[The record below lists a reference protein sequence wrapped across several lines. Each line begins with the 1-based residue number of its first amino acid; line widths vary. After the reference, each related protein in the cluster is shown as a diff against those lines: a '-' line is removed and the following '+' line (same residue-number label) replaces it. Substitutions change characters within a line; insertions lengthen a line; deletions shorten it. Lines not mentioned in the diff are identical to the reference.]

1 VTRPTSRTRSHA
13 RGRAADNALPEQ
25 RATDET
31 LEVVTE
37 VDQPAVVPHEL
48 ASGGPGLEIR
58 ARGGSAGA
66 IAGKVLRQYSLV
78 FLLIASFVLYSTWDK
93 TSSVFLTGD
102 SLRVM
107 VAGQAVIGVLTLGI
121 LVTMVAGNFDLSVGN
136 IAGLSQVMTAS
147 MFSHHG
153 WPLWLGVLF
162 GVALGAFVGGI
173 NGMLVTILRVDPFI
187 ITLGTASAILGFV
200 DWYSKGQSIVSGIP
214 QNLVNF
220 GNDNFIGVPDI
231 VWVLVIVALVIY
243 YLLEHTPYGRNL
255 HAIGSNRAAARLV
268 GIRVERS
275 VAMAFTINGFFAGVA
290 GVLMLARAGA
300 GNPQIPPTLALTALA
315 GAFLGAASFKVG
327 RLNVPGTIVALLFLA
342 VNITGLTLAGV
353 ANWINELFTGLSLI
367 FAIAL
372 AAVLSKPRKARQRT
386 TEPSSPKTPAEKTRK

>member
-1 VTRPTSRTRSHA
+1 MTRASSRTPSPA
-13 RGRAADNALPEQ
+13 SSNDMPTPRATVDPPNDEIVVVNVDNQLPDVVPTALSGGAPTPGFAALPF
-25 RATDET
+25 ATRM
-31 LEVVTE
+31 L
-37 VDQPAVVPHEL
+37 
-48 ASGGPGLEIR
+48 
-58 ARGGSAGA
+58 
-66 IAGKVLRQYSLV
+66 KQYSLV
-78 FLLIASFVLYSTWDK
+78 FLLIASFVLYSTWGK

-107 VAGQAVIGVLTLGI
+107 VGGQAVIGVLTLGI

-136 IAGLSQVMTAS
+136 IAGLSSVMTAS
-147 MFSHHG
+147 MYAHHG
-153 WPLWLGVLF
+153 WNMWVGILF

-173 NGMLVTILRVDPFI
+173 NGFLVTLLRVDPFI

-200 DWYSKGQSIVSGIP
+200 DWYSKDQSIVNGIP
-214 QNLVNF
+214 QPLVDFGRNNF
-220 GNDNFIGVPDI
+220 AGVPDI
-231 VWVLVIVALVIY
+231 VWVLLVVAIVIY

-275 VAMAFTINGFFAGVA
+275 IFMAFTINGFFAGVA
-290 GVLMLARAGA
+290 GVLLLARAGA

-372 AAVLSKPRKARQRT
+372 AAVLAKEPKVKRSS
-386 TEPSSPKTPAEKTRK
+386 EPSAEKTRK

>member
-1 VTRPTSRTRSHA
+1 MTSEQELPTVIPA
-13 RGRAADNALPEQ
+13 EMNAS
-25 RATDET
+25 
-31 LEVVTE
+31 
-37 VDQPAVVPHEL
+37 VPPSERRRWTPGGL
-48 ASGGPGLEIR
+48 A
-58 ARGGSAGA
+58 
-66 IAGKVLRQYSLV
+66 LRFSKQYSLV
-78 FLLIASFVLYSTWDK
+78 LLLVASFVLYSTWSK
-93 TSSVFLTGD
+93 TSGVFLTAD

-121 LVTMVAGNFDLSVGN
+121 LVTMVSGNFDLSVGN
-136 IAGLSQVMTAS
+136 IAGLSQFVTAS
-147 MFSHHG
+147 LLAHHG
-153 WPLWLGVLF
+153 ISLWLGIVL

-173 NGMLVTILRVDPFI
+173 NGLLVTILRVDPFI
-187 ITLGTASAILGFV
+187 ITLGTASAILGFI
-200 DWYSKGQSIVSGIP
+200 DWYSSGQSIVNGIP
-214 QNLVNF
+214 QGLLDFGRNNF
-220 GNDNFIGVPDI
+220 VGVPDI
-231 VWVLVIVALVIY
+231 VWVLAVVALVIY

-275 VAMAFTINGFFAGVA
+275 IATAFVINGFFAGIA

-342 VNITGLTLAGV
+342 VNITGLQYAGV
-353 ANWINELFTGLSLI
+353 DNWINEMFTGLSLI

-372 AAVLSKPRKARQRT
+372 AAVLSKERSVK
-386 TEPSSPKTPAEKTRK
+386 KTRKSS

>member
-1 VTRPTSRTRSHA
+1 V
-13 RGRAADNALPEQ
+13 
-25 RATDET
+25 
-31 LEVVTE
+31 
-37 VDQPAVVPHEL
+37 
-48 ASGGPGLEIR
+48 
-58 ARGGSAGA
+58 
-66 IAGKVLRQYSLV
+66 
-78 FLLIASFVLYSTWDK
+78 ASFVLYSTWSK
-93 TSSVFLTGD
+93 TSAVFLTGD

-107 VAGQAVIGVLTLGI
+107 VGGQAVIGVLTLGI

-136 IAGLSQVMTAS
+136 IAGLSSVMTAS
-147 MFSHHG
+147 MYAHHG
-153 WPLWLGVLF
+153 WNMWVGILF

-173 NGMLVTILRVDPFI
+173 NGFLVTLLRVDPFI

-200 DWYSKGQSIVSGIP
+200 DWYSKDQSIVNGIP
-214 QNLVNF
+214 QPLVNF
-220 GNDNFIGVPDI
+220 GRDNFVGVPDI
-231 VWVLVIVALVIY
+231 VWVLLIVAIVIY

-275 VAMAFTINGFFAGVA
+275 IFMAFTINGFFAGVA
-290 GVLMLARAGA
+290 GVLLLARAGA

-372 AAVLSKPRKARQRT
+372 AAVLAKEPKVKRSS
-386 TEPSSPKTPAEKTRK
+386 EPSAEKTRK

>member
-1 VTRPTSRTRSHA
+1 VNEDPVVVAESE
-13 RGRAADNALPEQ
+13 DLP
-25 RATDET
+25 
-31 LEVVTE
+31 V
-37 VDQPAVVPHEL
+37 VVPPEL
-48 ASGGPGLEIR
+48 TAAAAPVTPSPARPPAGVVASRL
-58 ARGGSAGA
+58 
-66 IAGKVLRQYSLV
+66 LRQYSLV
-78 FLLIASFVLYSTWDK
+78 VLLIASFVLYSTWSK

-121 LVTMVAGNFDLSVGN
+121 LVTMVSGNFDLSVGN
-136 IAGLSQVMTAS
+136 IAGLTQVMTAS
-147 MFSHHG
+147 MYSHHHWNMIAG
-153 WPLWLGVLF
+153 IIF
-162 GVALGAFVGGI
+162 GVALGAAVGGI
-173 NGMLVTILRVDPFI
+173 NGFLVTLLRVDPFI

-200 DWYSKGQSIVSGIP
+200 DWYSKGQSIVDGIP
-214 QNLVNF
+214 QDLVNF
-220 GNDNFIGVPDI
+220 GNDNFAGVPDI
-231 VWVLVIVALVIY
+231 VWVLVVVAIVIY

-275 VAMAFTINGFFAGVA
+275 IATAFMINGFFAGVA

-372 AAVLSKPRKARQRT
+372 AAVLSKERKARQRT
-386 TEPSSPKTPAEKTRK
+386 

>member
-1 VTRPTSRTRSHA
+1 LTRPTFRIRSRSSA
-13 RGRAADNALPEQ
+13 
-25 RATDET
+25 ATDLPAQRGSE
-31 LEVVTE
+31 EISVVSQQE
-37 VDQPAVVPHEL
+37 IPSVIPPEMAAEAPPVVPRFEAGPL
-48 ASGGPGLEIR
+48 A
-58 ARGGSAGA
+58 
-66 IAGKVLRQYSLV
+66 LRILKQYSLV
-78 FLLIASFVLYSTWDK
+78 FLLVASFLLYSTWGK
-93 TSSVFLTGD
+93 TSSVFLTAD

-107 VAGQAVIGVLTLGI
+107 VGGQAVIGVLTLGI

-136 IAGLSQVMTAS
+136 IAGLCQVMVAS
-147 MFSHHG
+147 MYANHH
-153 WPLWLGVLF
+153 WNMWLGIVF
-162 GVALGAFVGGI
+162 GVALGAAVGGI
-173 NGMLVTILRVDPFI
+173 NGFLVTLLRVDPFI

-200 DWYSKGQSIVSGIP
+200 DWYSNGQSIVNGIP
-214 QNLVNF
+214 QPLVNF
-220 GNDNFIGVPDI
+220 GRDNFAGVPDI
-231 VWVLVIVALVIY
+231 VWVLIVVAIAIY

-275 VAMAFTINGFFAGVA
+275 IFMAFVINGFFAGVA

-372 AAVLSKPRKARQRT
+372 AAVLSKDPKVKRSTSEPA
-386 TEPSSPKTPAEKTRK
+386 TEQTRN

>member
-1 VTRPTSRTRSHA
+1 V
-13 RGRAADNALPEQ
+13 DALPTP
-25 RATDET
+25 RTADDPVVISSTDI
-31 LEVVTE
+31 
-37 VDQPAVVPHEL
+37 AVAVPN
-48 ASGGPGLEIR
+48 
-58 ARGGSAGA
+58 AREHWSVAAFGTR
-66 IAGKVLRQYSLV
+66 VLRQYSLV
-78 FLLIASFVLYSTWDK
+78 FLLVASFVLYSTWSK

-136 IAGLSQVMTAS
+136 IAGLSQIMTATLYAK
-147 MFSHHG
+147 HG
-153 WPLWLGVLF
+153 WGMWAGIAA
-162 GVALGAFVGGI
+162 GIAIGGFVGGI
-173 NGMLVTILRVDPFI
+173 NGLLVTILRVDPFI
-187 ITLGTASAILGFV
+187 ITLGTASAILGFI
-200 DWYSKGQSIVSGIP
+200 DWYTSDQSIVNGIP
-214 QNLVNF
+214 AGITNF
-220 GNDNFIGVPDI
+220 GRNNFLGIPDI
-231 VWVLVIVALVIY
+231 VWVLALVAVIVY

-275 VAMAFTINGFFAGVA
+275 IAMAFVINGLFAGVA

-342 VNITGLTLAGV
+342 VNITGLQYAGV
-353 ANWINELFTGLSLI
+353 ANWINEMFTGLSLI

-372 AAVLSKPRKARQRT
+372 AAVLSKQR
-386 TEPSSPKTPAEKTRK
+386 SVKKTRKTA

>member
-1 VTRPTSRTRSHA
+1 VTRPTSRTSRSD
-13 RGRAADNALPEQ
+13 AAGADVPVQ
-25 RATDET
+25 RAMDDDPGDALSIVAAE
-31 LEVVTE
+31 EE
-37 VDQPAVVPHEL
+37 IPSVVPHQL
-48 ASGGPGLEIR
+48 AGGVGTQRRFAAAPFAMR
-58 ARGGSAGA
+58 
-66 IAGKVLRQYSLV
+66 VLKQYSLV
-78 FLLIASFVLYSTWDK
+78 FLLIASFVLYSTWGK

-107 VAGQAVIGVLTLGI
+107 VGGQAVIGVLTLGI

-136 IAGLSQVMTAS
+136 IAGLCQVMVAS
-147 MFSHHG
+147 MYSHHG
-153 WPLWLGVLF
+153 WNMWVGILF

-173 NGMLVTILRVDPFI
+173 NGFLVTLLRVDPFI

-200 DWYSKGQSIVSGIP
+200 DWYSKGQSIVNGQP
-214 QNLVNF
+214 QGLVDF
-220 GNDNFIGVPDI
+220 GRNNWLGVPDI
-231 VWVLVIVALVIY
+231 VWVLIIVAFVIY

-275 VAMAFTINGFFAGVA
+275 IGMAFVINGFFAGVA

-367 FAIAL
+367 FAIAM
-372 AAVLSKPRKARQRT
+372 AAVLAK
-386 TEPSSPKTPAEKTRK
+386 EPKVKRAAERPQQDVQPTGDLQP

>member
-1 VTRPTSRTRSHA
+1 VPA
-13 RGRAADNALPEQ
+13 Q
-25 RATDET
+25 RATGDPAGPASE
-31 LEVVTE
+31 LPVVVRT
-37 VDQPAVVPHEL
+37 D
-48 ASGGPGLEIR
+48 
-58 ARGGSAGA
+58 A
-66 IAGKVLRQYSLV
+66 IAEPAPGRSLTAATSAFGGRILRQYSLV
-78 FLLIASFVLYSTWDK
+78 FLLAASFVLYSTWSK

-136 IAGLSQVMTAS
+136 IAGLSQIMTATLYAK
-147 MFSHHG
+147 HG
-153 WPLWLGVLF
+153 WGLWAGV
-162 GVALGAFVGGI
+162 VAGIVIGGLVGGI
-173 NGMLVTILRVDPFI
+173 NGVLVTLLRVDPFI
-187 ITLGTASAILGFV
+187 ITLGTASAILGFI
-200 DWYSKGQSIVSGIP
+200 DWYTKDQSIVNGIP
-214 QNLVNF
+214 AGITNF
-220 GNDNFIGVPDI
+220 GRNNFLGVPDI
-231 VWVLVIVALVIY
+231 VWVLALVALVVY

-275 VAMAFTINGFFAGVA
+275 IAMAFVINGIFAGIA

-342 VNITGLTLAGV
+342 VNITGLQYAGV
-353 ANWINELFTGLSLI
+353 ANWINEMFTGLSLI

-372 AAVLSKPRKARQRT
+372 AAVLSKERT
-386 TEPSSPKTPAEKTRK
+386 VKKTRKTP

>member
-1 VTRPTSRTRSHA
+1 MDELPTQRAEGAPVIEQSDVPAVGIADEAATRSLSTTLGTFG
-13 RGRAADNALPEQ
+13 GR
-25 RATDET
+25 
-31 LEVVTE
+31 
-37 VDQPAVVPHEL
+37 
-48 ASGGPGLEIR
+48 
-58 ARGGSAGA
+58 
-66 IAGKVLRQYSLV
+66 VLRQYSLV
-78 FLLIASFVLYSTWDK
+78 FLLVASFVLYSTWSK

-136 IAGLSQVMTAS
+136 IAGLSYVMTATLYAK
-147 MFSHHG
+147 HG
-153 WPLWLGVLF
+153 WGLWPGIAAGIVI
-162 GVALGAFVGGI
+162 GGFVGGL
-173 NGMLVTILRVDPFI
+173 NGLLVTILRVDPFI
-187 ITLGTASAILGFV
+187 ITLGTASAILGFI
-200 DWYSKGQSIVSGIP
+200 DWYTQDQSIVTGIP
-214 QNLVNF
+214 SAIPNF
-220 GNDNFIGVPDI
+220 GKDNFLGVPDI
-231 VWVLVIVALVIY
+231 VWVLALVAVAIY

-275 VAMAFTINGFFAGVA
+275 IALAFVINGLFAGVA

-372 AAVLSKPRKARQRT
+372 AAVLAKEPKIKRSS
-386 TEPSSPKTPAEKTRK
+386 EPSAEKTRK

>member
-1 VTRPTSRTRSHA
+1 MTRPISRTPA
-13 RGRAADNALPEQ
+13 KDVPAQ
-25 RATDET
+25 RNQD
-31 LEVVTE
+31 
-37 VDQPAVVPHEL
+37 DPIVVPAEEKDL
-48 ASGGPGLEIR
+48 PSVIPGDMTAAPPGFAAMPFA
-58 ARGGSAGA
+58 ARML
-66 IAGKVLRQYSLV
+66 KQYSMV
-78 FLLIASFVLYSTWDK
+78 FLLVASFLLYSFWGK

-147 MFSHHG
+147 MYAHHG
-153 WPLWLGVLF
+153 WNMWLGILF
-162 GVALGAFVGGI
+162 GVAIGAFVGGI
-173 NGMLVTILRVDPFI
+173 NGVLVTVLRVDPFI
-187 ITLGTASAILGFV
+187 ITLGTASAILGYV
-200 DWYSKGQSIVSGIP
+200 DWYSKGQAIVNGQP
-214 QNLVNF
+214 QGLVNF
-220 GNDNFIGVPDI
+220 GRNNFVGVPDI
-231 VWVLVIVALVIY
+231 VWVLVLVAIAIY

-275 VAMAFTINGFFAGVA
+275 VAMAFVINGFFAGIA

-342 VNITGLTLAGV
+342 VNITGLQYAGV

-372 AAVLSKPRKARQRT
+372 AAVLQKDRKVKKASDSRKGRAAEQ
-386 TEPSSPKTPAEKTRK
+386 PAQA

>member
-1 VTRPTSRTRSHA
+1 VTRPTSRASNSDVSA
-13 RGRAADNALPEQ
+13 PDLPEQ
-25 RATDET
+25 RVTDEQHADG
-31 LEVVTE
+31 LSLLAAEE
-37 VDQPAVVPHEL
+37 EIPSVVPHEL
-48 ASGGPGLEIR
+48 AGTAQVAPRFQAGPL
-58 ARGGSAGA
+58 A
-66 IAGKVLRQYSLV
+66 LRLLKQYSLV
-78 FLLIASFVLYSTWDK
+78 FLLVASFILYSTWGK
-93 TSSVFLTGD
+93 TSSTFLTAD

-107 VAGQAVIGVLTLGI
+107 VGGQAVIGVLTLGI

-147 MFSHHG
+147 MFANHG
-153 WPLWLGVLF
+153 WNMWVGILF
-162 GVALGAFVGGI
+162 GVALGAFVGAI
-173 NGMLVTILRVDPFI
+173 NGFLVTLLRVDPFI
-187 ITLGTASAILGFV
+187 ITLGTASAILGYV
-200 DWYSKGQSIVSGIP
+200 DWYSKGQSIVNGIP
-214 QNLVNF
+214 QPLVDFGRNNF
-220 GNDNFIGVPDI
+220 LGVPDI
-231 VWVLVIVALVIY
+231 VWVLIVVAFAIY

-275 VAMAFTINGFFAGVA
+275 IFMAFAINGFFAGVA

-367 FAIAL
+367 FAIAM
-372 AAVLSKPRKARQRT
+372 AAVLAKEPKVKRAAERAPKNGQT
-386 TEPSSPKTPAEKTRK
+386 TGDLQP

>member
-1 VTRPTSRTRSHA
+1 VA
-13 RGRAADNALPEQ
+13 ALPTP
-25 RATDET
+25 RSADDDPVVVSSTD
-31 LEVVTE
+31 V
-37 VDQPAVVPHEL
+37 PAAVPT
-48 ASGGPGLEIR
+48 
-58 ARGGSAGA
+58 ARERRSVAAFGTG
-66 IAGKVLRQYSLV
+66 ILRQYSLV
-78 FLLIASFVLYSTWDK
+78 FLLVASVVLYSTWSK

-136 IAGLSQVMTAS
+136 IAGLSQIMTATLYAK
-147 MFSHHG
+147 HG
-153 WPLWLGVLF
+153 WGLWAGIAAGIAIGGL
-162 GVALGAFVGGI
+162 VGGI
-173 NGMLVTILRVDPFI
+173 NGLLVTVLRVDPFI
-187 ITLGTASAILGFV
+187 ITLGTASAILGFI
-200 DWYSKGQSIVSGIP
+200 DWYTSDQSIVNGIP
-214 QNLVNF
+214 AGITNF
-220 GNDNFIGVPDI
+220 GRDNFLDVPDI
-231 VWVLVIVALVIY
+231 VWVLALVAVVVY

-275 VAMAFTINGFFAGVA
+275 IATAFVINGLFAGVA

-342 VNITGLTLAGV
+342 VNITGLQYAGV
-353 ANWINELFTGLSLI
+353 ANWINEMFTGLSLI

-372 AAVLSKPRKARQRT
+372 AAVLSKQRT
-386 TEPSSPKTPAEKTRK
+386 VKKTRKTA

>member
-1 VTRPTSRTRSHA
+1 VPSTTP
-13 RGRAADNALPEQ
+13 
-25 RATDET
+25 DEA
-31 LEVVTE
+31 
-37 VDQPAVVPHEL
+37 PAVVPAEL
-48 ASGGPGLEIR
+48 ATAAPVPRFAAGPL
-58 ARGGSAGA
+58 A
-66 IAGKVLRQYSLV
+66 LRLAKQYSLV
-78 FLLIASFVLYSTWDK
+78 FLLVASFVLYSTWGK

-121 LVTMVAGNFDLSVGN
+121 LVTMVSGNFDLSVGN

-147 MFSHHG
+147 MYSSHHWNMWAG
-153 WPLWLGVLF
+153 IIF

-173 NGMLVTILRVDPFI
+173 NGILVTILRVDPFI

-200 DWYSKGQSIVSGIP
+200 DWYSRGQSIVNGIP
-214 QNLVNF
+214 QGLVDF
-220 GNDNFIGVPDI
+220 GRNNALGIPDI
-231 VWVLVIVALVIY
+231 VWVLAVVALVIY

-275 VAMAFTINGFFAGVA
+275 IAMAFMINGFFAGVA
-290 GVLMLARAGA
+290 GVLLLARAGA

-342 VNITGLTLAGV
+342 VNITGLQYAGV
-353 ANWINELFTGLSLI
+353 ANWINEMFTGLSLI

-372 AAVLSKPRKARQRT
+372 AAVLSKERKAKRV
-386 TEPSSPKTPAEKTRK
+386 TEPSPEKTRK

>member
-1 VTRPTSRTRSHA
+1 VDDMPA
-13 RGRAADNALPEQ
+13 Q
-25 RATDET
+25 RAGD
-31 LEVVTE
+31 
-37 VDQPAVVPHEL
+37 PAVVATDVPVVVQTEEPPARSA
-48 ASGGPGLEIR
+48 ASTVGAFGGR
-58 ARGGSAGA
+58 
-66 IAGKVLRQYSLV
+66 VLRQYSLV
-78 FLLIASFVLYSTWDK
+78 FLLVASFVLYSTWGK

-136 IAGLSQVMTAS
+136 IAGLSQIMTATLYAK
-147 MFSHHG
+147 HG
-153 WPLWLGVLF
+153 WGLWPGIIAGIVI
-162 GVALGAFVGGI
+162 GGFVGGI
-173 NGMLVTILRVDPFI
+173 NGVLVTVLRVDPFI
-187 ITLGTASAILGFV
+187 ITLGTASAILGFI
-200 DWYSKGQSIVSGIP
+200 DWYTKDQSIVNGIP
-214 QNLVNF
+214 AGITNF
-220 GNDNFIGVPDI
+220 GRDNFLGVPDI
-231 VWVLVIVALVIY
+231 VWVLALVALVIY

-255 HAIGSNRAAARLV
+255 HAIGSNRAAARLL

-275 VAMAFTINGFFAGVA
+275 IAIAFVINGIFAGIA

-342 VNITGLTLAGV
+342 VNITGLQYAGV
-353 ANWINELFTGLSLI
+353 ANWINEMFTGLSLI

-372 AAVLSKPRKARQRT
+372 AAVLSKERT
-386 TEPSSPKTPAEKTRK
+386 VKKTRKTA

>member
-1 VTRPTSRTRSHA
+1 VTRPSSRTPSSPSASDMPVPRT
-13 RGRAADNALPEQ
+13 AADPPNDEIVVVNVDNELPDVVPTSLSGGAPPAGFAALPF
-25 RATDET
+25 AT
-31 LEVVTE
+31 
-37 VDQPAVVPHEL
+37 
-48 ASGGPGLEIR
+48 R
-58 ARGGSAGA
+58 
-66 IAGKVLRQYSLV
+66 VLKQYSLV
-78 FLLIASFVLYSTWDK
+78 FLLVASFVLYSTWSK
-93 TSSVFLTGD
+93 TSAVFLTGD

-107 VAGQAVIGVLTLGI
+107 VGGQAVIGVLTLGI

-136 IAGLSQVMTAS
+136 IAGLSSVMTAS
-147 MFSHHG
+147 MYAHHG
-153 WPLWLGVLF
+153 WNMWVGILF

-173 NGMLVTILRVDPFI
+173 NGFLVTLLRVDPFI

-200 DWYSKGQSIVSGIP
+200 DWYSKDQSIVNGIP
-214 QNLVNF
+214 QPLVNF
-220 GNDNFIGVPDI
+220 GRDNFVGVPDI
-231 VWVLVIVALVIY
+231 VWVLLIVAIVIY

-275 VAMAFTINGFFAGVA
+275 IFMAFTINGFFAGVA
-290 GVLMLARAGA
+290 GVLLLARAGA

-372 AAVLSKPRKARQRT
+372 AAVLAKEPKVKRSS
-386 TEPSSPKTPAEKTRK
+386 EPSAEKTRK

>member
-1 VTRPTSRTRSHA
+1 MNPPTSRTRTRA
-13 RGRAADNALPEQ
+13 RTTDVPAQ
-25 RATDET
+25 RAEELT
-31 LEVVTE
+31 LVTTE
-37 VDQPAVVPHEL
+37 QEIPAVVPPEMTAAAPATPRFAAGPL
-48 ASGGPGLEIR
+48 ASRIV
-58 ARGGSAGA
+58 
-66 IAGKVLRQYSLV
+66 KQYSLV
-78 FLLIASFVLYSTWDK
+78 FLLIASFVLYSTWSK

-107 VAGQAVIGVLTLGI
+107 VGGQAVIGVLTLGI

-136 IAGLSQVMTAS
+136 IAGLCQVMTAS
-147 MFSHHG
+147 MYSNHH
-153 WPLWLGVLF
+153 WNMWLGILF
-162 GVALGAFVGGI
+162 GIALGAFVGGI
-173 NGMLVTILRVDPFI
+173 NGFLVTLLRVDPFI
-187 ITLGTASAILGFV
+187 ITLGTASAILGYV
-200 DWYSKGQSIVSGIP
+200 DWYSKGQSIVNGIP
-214 QNLVNF
+214 QGLVDF
-220 GNDNFIGVPDI
+220 GRNNSAGVPDI
-231 VWVLVIVALVIY
+231 VWVLVLVAVAVY

-275 VAMAFTINGFFAGVA
+275 IFMAFAINGVFAGIA

-367 FAIAL
+367 FAIAI
-372 AAVLSKPRKARQRT
+372 AAVMQKDRKVKRVAAVAAS
-386 TEPSSPKTPAEKTRK
+386 ESDSSAPQPKEAGK

>member
-1 VTRPTSRTRSHA
+1 VTTRSRPRPDTTVDDVPA
-13 RGRAADNALPEQ
+13 QRSAGDSGTTPDSPDVVVDEP
-25 RATDET
+25 RATRSAAT
-31 LEVVTE
+31 M
-37 VDQPAVVPHEL
+37 
-48 ASGGPGLEIR
+48 SFG
-58 ARGGSAGA
+58 AR
-66 IAGKVLRQYSLV
+66 VLRQYSLV
-78 FLLIASFVLYSTWDK
+78 FLLVASFVLYSTWGK

-136 IAGLSQVMTAS
+136 IAGLCQIITATLYAK
-147 MFSHHG
+147 HG
-153 WPLWLGVLF
+153 WGLWPGI
-162 GVALGAFVGGI
+162 VAGIFIGGFVGGV
-173 NGMLVTILRVDPFI
+173 NGVLVTVLRVDPFI

-200 DWYSKGQSIVSGIP
+200 DWYTKDQSIVTGIP
-214 QNLVNF
+214 AGISNF
-220 GNDNFIGVPDI
+220 GKDNFLGVPDI
-231 VWVLVIVALVIY
+231 VWVLALVAVVIY

-275 VAMAFTINGFFAGVA
+275 IAMAFVINGLFAGVA

-342 VNITGLTLAGV
+342 VNITGLQYAGV
-353 ANWINELFTGLSLI
+353 ANWINEMFTGLSLI

-372 AAVLSKPRKARQRT
+372 AAVLSKER
-386 TEPSSPKTPAEKTRK
+386 PAKKNIVKKTRKTP

>member
-1 VTRPTSRTRSHA
+1 MTASAPPTPRFAAGPFVSRVA
-13 RGRAADNALPEQ
+13 
-25 RATDET
+25 
-31 LEVVTE
+31 
-37 VDQPAVVPHEL
+37 
-48 ASGGPGLEIR
+48 
-58 ARGGSAGA
+58 
-66 IAGKVLRQYSLV
+66 KQYSLV
-78 FLLIASFVLYSTWDK
+78 FLLIASFILYSTWSK

-107 VAGQAVIGVLTLGI
+107 VGGQAVIGVLTLGI

-136 IAGLSQVMTAS
+136 IAGLCQVMTAS
-147 MFSHHG
+147 MYANHG
-153 WPLWLGVLF
+153 WNMWVGIAF
-162 GVALGAFVGGI
+162 GIALGAFVGGI
-173 NGMLVTILRVDPFI
+173 NGFLVTLLRVDPFI
-187 ITLGTASAILGFV
+187 ITLGTASAILGYV
-200 DWYSKGQSIVSGIP
+200 DWYSKGQSIVNGQP
-214 QNLVNF
+214 QALVNF
-220 GNDNFIGVPDI
+220 GRNNWAGVPDI
-231 VWVLVIVALVIY
+231 VWVLVLVAIAVY
-243 YLLEHTPYGRNL
+243 YLLEHTPFGRNL

-275 VAMAFTINGFFAGVA
+275 IFQAFVINGVFAGIA

-367 FAIAL
+367 FAIAI
-372 AAVLSKPRKARQRT
+372 AAVMQKDRKVKRAAAVAATADSAPQPQ
-386 TEPSSPKTPAEKTRK
+386 EAGK

>member
-1 VTRPTSRTRSHA
+1 VTTRSRPRSEDA
-13 RGRAADNALPEQ
+13 VADLPTPRTTTEPRTATEPVVAEAAGLVAVSRAQ
-25 RATDET
+25 WS
-31 LEVVTE
+31 
-37 VDQPAVVPHEL
+37 
-48 ASGGPGLEIR
+48 ASAFGTRI
-58 ARGGSAGA
+58 
-66 IAGKVLRQYSLV
+66 VRQYSLV
-78 FLLIASFVLYSTWDK
+78 FLLVASFVLYSTWSK
-93 TSSVFLTGD
+93 TSAVFLTGD

-136 IAGLSQVMTAS
+136 IAGLSQIMTATLYAK
-147 MFSHHG
+147 HG
-153 WPLWLGVLF
+153 WGLWSGIAAGVVI
-162 GVALGAFVGGI
+162 GGFVGGI
-173 NGMLVTILRVDPFI
+173 NGLLVTVLRVDPFI
-187 ITLGTASAILGFV
+187 ITLGTASAILGFI
-200 DWYSKGQSIVSGIP
+200 DWYTKDQAIVNGIP
-214 QNLVNF
+214 QPLINF
-220 GNDNFIGVPDI
+220 GRDNFLGVPDI
-231 VWVLVIVALVIY
+231 VWVLALVAVVVY

-275 VAMAFTINGFFAGVA
+275 IALAFVINGIFAGIA

-342 VNITGLTLAGV
+342 VNITGLQYAGV
-353 ANWINELFTGLSLI
+353 ANWINEMFTGLSLI

-372 AAVLSKPRKARQRT
+372 AAVLSKERT
-386 TEPSSPKTPAEKTRK
+386 TKKTRKTS

>member
-1 VTRPTSRTRSHA
+1 MTRASSRTPSSTPAGGLPVPRTP
-13 RGRAADNALPEQ
+13 ADPPSDEIVVVNVDNQLPDVVPTALSGGAEPAGFSALPF
-25 RATDET
+25 AT
-31 LEVVTE
+31 
-37 VDQPAVVPHEL
+37 
-48 ASGGPGLEIR
+48 R
-58 ARGGSAGA
+58 
-66 IAGKVLRQYSLV
+66 VLKQYSLV
-78 FLLIASFVLYSTWDK
+78 FLLIASFVLYSTWNK
-93 TSSVFLTGD
+93 TSAVFLTGD

-107 VAGQAVIGVLTLGI
+107 VGGQAVIGVLTLGI

-136 IAGLSQVMTAS
+136 IAGLASVMTAS
-147 MFSHHG
+147 MYANHG
-153 WPLWLGVLF
+153 WNMWLGILF

-173 NGMLVTILRVDPFI
+173 NGFLVTLLRVDPFI

-200 DWYSKGQSIVSGIP
+200 DWYSKDQSIVNGIP
-214 QNLVNF
+214 QPLVHF
-220 GNDNFIGVPDI
+220 GRDNFAGVPDI
-231 VWVLVIVALVIY
+231 VWVLGVVAVVIY

-275 VAMAFTINGFFAGVA
+275 IFLAFTINGFFAGVA
-290 GVLMLARAGA
+290 GVLLLARAGA

-372 AAVLSKPRKARQRT
+372 AAVLAKEPKVKRSS
-386 TEPSSPKTPAEKTRK
+386 EPSAEKTRK

>member
-1 VTRPTSRTRSHA
+1 VPAEDLPAQRTNEDPVVVTADQHELPSVVPAEMTVAAARPA
-13 RGRAADNALPEQ
+13 GFAALPF
-25 RATDET
+25 A
-31 LEVVTE
+31 
-37 VDQPAVVPHEL
+37 
-48 ASGGPGLEIR
+48 
-58 ARGGSAGA
+58 AR
-66 IAGKVLRQYSLV
+66 VLKQYSMV
-78 FLLIASFVLYSTWDK
+78 FLLVASFILYSSWGK

-147 MFSHHG
+147 FYAHHHVN
-153 WPLWLGVLF
+153 LWVGILLGI
-162 GVALGAFVGGI
+162 AIGAFVGGI
-173 NGMLVTILRVDPFI
+173 NGILVTVLRVDPFI
-187 ITLGTASAILGFV
+187 ITLGTASAILGYV
-200 DWYSKGQSIVSGIP
+200 DWYSKGQAIVNGLP
-214 QNLVNF
+214 QGLIDF
-220 GNDNFIGVPDI
+220 GRNNALGVPDI
-231 VWVLVIVALVIY
+231 VWVLVLVAIAIY

-275 VAMAFTINGFFAGVA
+275 IAMAFVINGFFAGIA

-342 VNITGLTLAGV
+342 VNITGLQYAGV

-372 AAVLSKPRKARQRT
+372 AAVLQKDRKVKRAAET
-386 TEPSSPKTPAEKTRK
+386 TTADQPTTKDLQP